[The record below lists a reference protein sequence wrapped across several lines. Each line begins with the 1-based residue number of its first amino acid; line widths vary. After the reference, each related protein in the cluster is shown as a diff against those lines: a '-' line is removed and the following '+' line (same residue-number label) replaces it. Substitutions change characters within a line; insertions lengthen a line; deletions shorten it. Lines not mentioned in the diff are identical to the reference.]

1 MIQNECETAAID
13 AQKVLPRTDI
23 FSCFFYLSSNL
34 WKHIQRAGLQE
45 RYMNEPIYSYVW
57 LLL

>member
-1 MIQNECETAAID
+1 MNVVNFETAAID
-13 AQKVLPRTDI
+13 AEKVLPRTDI

-45 RYMNEPIYSYVW
+45 RYMNEPIYSYV
-57 LLL
+57 